1 MDAVSRAH
9 VVGTGGDEAFVHP
22 VMAQVAFLGDALP
35 VIKDDGTVRARL
47 YA

>member
-22 VMAQVAFLGDALP
+22 VLAEVAFLGDAFP
-35 VIKDDGTVRARL
+35 VIKVDGTIRACL
-47 YA
+47 NA